1 MSIRESCGSR
11 SALRAAG
18 SAIATLALLFAV
30 RAEAAAPAAAG
41 GQVLVTSNVTLL
53 VPAHEPL
60 PVRLAAQDLRNDF
73 GRVFG
78 VKPRIVTRRRE
89 AGPVTVMIGEQA
101 QIPPDMLPA
110 GAAGDAS
117 KPESFSISVHAA
129 DWNPAAHAV
138 VLTGPDVRGT
148 IYAIYQF
155 SQDYLG
161 VDPMYYWTGER
172 PRRRRRI
179 VLPDSLARLFP
190 PPLFKYR
197 GFFINDEDLL
207 TGWAPGEKS
216 DHSGIS
222 LAVMNRI
229 YETILRLKGNMVVPG
244 TWIFPND
251 PQVKLAGERGLIL
264 TQHHAMPL
272 GVNVARWPAGVPY
285 NFSTHPEILERAWR
299 DAVATY
305 DPHQEILWSV
315 GLRGLSDTS
324 YASMDPSVVG
334 NDRRLGMLISKA
346 IATEMRIVRAS
357 HPDARFVTDF
367 WQEGARLEH
376 EGYLRIPPGVTR
388 VWADN
393 GFGIPQDGGD
403 LGPGEGVYYHV
414 AMLNG
419 RANHL
424 TEMVPVRR
432 IYSQLGRYIK
442 AGATSYLL
450 LNTSNIRQVAMT
462 TKAVMDVAWGGVP
475 AGGAAGY
482 YRRWAAE
489 EFGAAAATRV
499 ARVYRDYFDAFPRI
513 PAGEPGAGEQYGDQ
527 LYHQEAQDMLLAT
540 MVSPPYY
547 YVPSQSP
554 TWTPVPVLGVRGSRP
569 FFLHTNVRW
578 VRATARRELS
588 ICGAARA
595 RWNALWREARA
606 AETGVAPAR
615 RKYYEFEV
623 LTSIAI
629 NRDSNRILY
638 RVSAAI
644 RDYRHGDTAAA
655 LAEAKR
661 TLPAFADIQHM
672 ESVAEYGKW
681 RHWYRGEWLDGIRRT
696 HSMVKTFIR
705 YLHDPLTA
713 TLPPPVIYGGWEG
726 YYHIMHYEGDRA
738 ADVN

>member
-11 SALRAAG
+11 PAARAAVN
-18 SAIATLALLFAV
+18 AIATLALLLAV
-30 RAEAAAPAAAG
+30 QADAAAQAAAAR
-41 GQVLVTSNVTLL
+41 QVVVTSNVTILE
-53 VPAHEPL
+53 PAHEPL
-60 PVRLAAQDLRNDF
+60 PVRLAVRDLRNDF

-78 VKPRIVTRRRE
+78 VRPRIVTHRRE

-101 QIPPDMLPA
+101 QIPPRMLPA
-110 GAAGDAS
+110 GAARDAT

-138 VLTGPDVRGT
+138 VLTGPDIRGT

-172 PRRRRRI
+172 PRRRSRI

-207 TGWAPGEKS
+207 TGWAPGEKT

-244 TWIFPND
+244 SWIFPND
-251 PQVKLAGERGLIL
+251 PQVRLAGERGLIL

-272 GVNVARWPAGVPY
+272 GVNVARWPADVPY
-285 NFSTHPEILERAWR
+285 NFSTHPEILERAWK
-299 DAVATY
+299 DAVAAY

-324 YASMDPSVVG
+324 YASMDPSVIG

-357 HPDARFVTDF
+357 HPDAHFVTDF

-376 EGYLRIPPGVTR
+376 EGYLKIPPGVTR
-388 VWADN
+388 VWADD

-403 LGPGEGVYYHV
+403 LAPGEGVYYHV

-462 TKAVMDVAWGGVP
+462 TKAVMGVAWGGLP

-489 EFGAAAATRV
+489 EFGAAAARSV
-499 ARVYRDYFDAFPRI
+499 AEVYRDYFGAFPRI

-569 FFLHTNVRW
+569 FFLHTNARW
-578 VRATARRELS
+578 VRATTRRELS

-595 RWNALWREARA
+595 RWNAVWREALA
-606 AETGVAPAR
+606 AEARVAPAR

-672 ESVAEYGKW
+672 ESESEYGKW

-696 HSMVKTFIR
+696 RSMVKIFIR